1 MRIAHADFVHMVE
14 GLADVVDARAARA
27 DSLRH
32 QSRAAVQVQLRD
44 ISRMR
49 RVGDEGERAHAA
61 PAGQLHGDQA
71 WRVHAPVHLAA
82 PEAGQRAPFALRIE
96 PVGHSPARA
105 AAAKAHYQAGL
116 EPRAAVARREDAER
130 AVVAVR
136 AAEGLACIA
145 EAWRPH
151 QRAVAEHPQ
160 VAFRQLRA
168 EFGEMH
174 SGATI

>member
-1 MRIAHADFVHMVE
+1 MRIAHADLAHVVE

-27 DSLRH
+27 DSLRD
-32 QSRAAVQVQLRD
+32 QPRAAVQVQLRD

-49 RVGDEGERAHAA
+49 RVGDEGERAHGA
-61 PAGQLHGDQA
+61 PARQLHGDQA
-71 WRVHAPVHLAA
+71 RRVDAPVHLAA
-82 PEAGQRAPFALRIE
+82 PKAGQRAAFGLRIE

-105 AAAKAHYQAGL
+105 AAAKAHHQAGL
-116 EPRAAVARREDAER
+116 EPCAAVARREDAER

-136 AAEGLACIA
+136 AAERLARIA
-145 EAWRPH
+145 EARRPH
-151 QRAVAEHPQ
+151 QRAIAEYPQ

>member
-1 MRIAHADFVHMVE
+1 MRIAHADFVHVVE

-32 QSRAAVQVQLRD
+32 QPRAAVQVQLRD
-44 ISRMR
+44 ISRVR
-49 RVGDEGERAHAA
+49 RVGDEGERAHRA
-61 PAGQLHGDQA
+61 PAGQLHRDQA
-71 WRVHAPVHLAA
+71 RRVHAPVHLAA
-82 PEAGQRAPFALRIE
+82 PQAGQRATLALRIE

-105 AAAKAHYQAGL
+105 AAAKAHHQARL
-116 EPRAAVARREDAER
+116 EPGAAVARGENAER

-136 AAEGLACIA
+136 AAEGLARIA
-145 EAWRPH
+145 EARRPH
-151 QRAVAEHPQ
+151 QRAVAEYPQ

-174 SGATI
+174 PGATI